1 MYKFVPIWILLNDVT
16 INIFIKDYE
25 SHQLEHWCDI
35 KYDRRLYNKEEVLG
49 KYSRKRKNKY
59 KSILNY
65 LLKITRVSFLS
76 KRGYLCLLALLLN
89 LKLCEIDITARAKQ
103 VKSPLLR
110 LQKIKIRQKI
120 CSGQYTQ
127 GQNLTKNC

>member
-1 MYKFVPIWILLNDVT
+1 MTEDYIIKKKYLG
-16 INIFIKDYE
+16 NI
-25 SHQLEHWCDI
+25 Q
-35 KYDRRLYNKEEVLG
+35 G
-49 KYSRKRKNKY
+49 KGKKY